1 MGLNRFLRFHA
12 LCTFCLIIAGGLVT
26 SNRYGLAVP
35 DWPKSYGMWMP
46 PMVGGVFYEHGHRM
60 IGAFVGLLT
69 IALVALVWVK
79 EPRKWVRVLGLIAL
93 PVVITQGVLGGMTVR
108 YLLPT
113 WLSTLHATLA
123 QSFFSL
129 IISLVV
135 FTSKWWK
142 DYSDQPV
149 DSPPRLPLLCTVA
162 VFIQLVLG
170 SWMRHSKA
178 GLAIPTFPL
187 SFGHVVPDFT
197 SADIAIHFAHRC
209 WAFVVFLLVAT
220 NLLVTLRRYRKTPIG
235 APAVVLFGLV
245 CVQLVFGAYTVWTQT
260 AVPVATAHVG
270 TGALILATSIV
281 QTVWAVRMTGWT
293 GEARVPSLR
302 VAPKTV

>member
-69 IALVALVWVK
+69 IALAALVWFK
-79 EPRKWVRVLGLIAL
+79 ETRKWVRVLGLITL
-93 PVVITQGVLGGMTVR
+93 PMVITQGVLGGMTVR

-113 WLSTLHATLA
+113 WLSTLHAMLA

-129 IISLVV
+129 IVCLVV

-142 DYSDQPV
+142 EYDREPEAGR
-149 DSPPRLPLLCTVA
+149 PPLPLVCTAA
-162 VFIQLVLG
+162 VFIQLALG

-187 SFGHVVPDFT
+187 SFGRLVPDFT
-197 SADIAIHFAHRC
+197 SPDIAIHFAHRC
-209 WAFVVFLLVAT
+209 WAFVVLALATTNLLVAT
-220 NLLVTLRRYRKTPIG
+220 RRYRKTPIA
-235 APAVVLFGLV
+235 APATVLFALV
-245 CVQLVFGAYTVWTQT
+245 CVQVVLGAYTVWTQT

-270 TGALILATSIV
+270 TGALILATSLV
-281 QTVWAVRMTGWT
+281 QTVWSFRMAGKTGAV
-293 GEARVPSLR
+293 RVPSLQ
-302 VAPKTV
+302 VAAKTA

>member
-1 MGLNRFLRFHA
+1 MGVNRFLRFHA

-69 IALVALVWVK
+69 IVLATLLWFK
-79 EPRKWVRVLGLIAL
+79 EPRKWVRVLGLITL
-93 PVVITQGVLGGMTVR
+93 PAVITQGVLGGMTVR

-113 WLSTLHATLA
+113 WLSTLHAMLA

-129 IISLVV
+129 IVCLVV

-142 DYSDQPV
+142 EYEERPV
-149 DSPPRLPLLCTVA
+149 ESRPPLPLLCTLAIFV
-162 VFIQLVLG
+162 QLALG

-187 SFGHVVPDFT
+187 SFGHLVPDFT
-197 SADIAIHFAHRC
+197 SSDIAIHFAHRC
-209 WAFVVFLLVAT
+209 WAFVVLGLVST
-220 NLLVTLRRYRKTPIG
+220 NLLVVLRRYRKAPLA
-235 APAVVLFGLV
+235 APAVALFGLV
-245 CVQLVFGAYTVWTQT
+245 CLQIVLGAYTVWTQT

-270 TGALILATSIV
+270 TGALILATSLV
-281 QTVWAVRMTGWT
+281 QTVWSFKMAGNPGVVR
-293 GEARVPSLR
+293 VSSLQ
-302 VAPKTV
+302 VTTA